1 MSSPLIPSGQQ
12 NFCDVWKDGVAG
24 VVADLGVPSPTVA
37 MGPLTAATSLAP
49 EERDAKIA
57 ARFKCAGSLTGE
69 FLWQVDK
76 PVALRL
82 AQLLMSEPAGAG
94 AEFTGAHA
102 DAFAEFI
109 RQAAGQAASIWKQRI
124 GLEVEFAFLP
134 PPLPPEAVWS
144 QSAALQLSG
153 EGLIGISA
161 TLLLAPQLVESLE
174 AFKAAT
180 AAAPAPSAAPQP
192 TRDANGLEGLPNNL
206 DLLLDVEL
214 EATIRFGERE
224 LLLREIF
231 ALMPGSLVE
240 LNQLVNE
247 PAELLIAGRTIAR
260 GEVVVV
266 DGNFGLRVSEVAS
279 RGQRAAVL
287 QN

>member
-1 MSSPLIPSGQQ
+1 MSSPTIASGQQ
-12 NFCDVWKDGVAG
+12 SFCDAWKDGVAG
-24 VVADLGVPSPTVA
+24 VVTDLGIPTPTVVI
-37 MGPLTAATSLAP
+37 GPLVASTPLAP
-49 EERDAKIA
+49 EERDAKIP
-57 ARFKCAGSLTGE
+57 ARFNYAGPLTGE
-69 FLWQVDK
+69 FLWLVDK

-82 AQLLMSEPAGAG
+82 AQLLMSEPADAN

-102 DAFAEFI
+102 DAFAEFT
-109 RQAAGQAASIWKQRI
+109 RRAAGQAAAIWKQRF
-124 GLEVEFAFLP
+124 GQEVEFAFQP
-134 PPLPPEAVWS
+134 PPPPPEAVWP

-153 EGLIGISA
+153 EGLVGISA
-161 TLLLAPQLVESLE
+161 TLLLAPKLLESLE
-174 AFKAAT
+174 GFKVDT
-180 AAAPAPSAAPQP
+180 PAAPSQSVAPLPS
-192 TRDANGLEGLPNNL
+192 RDANGSEGPPNNL

-279 RGQRAAVL
+279 RSQRAAVL
-287 QN
+287 QE